1 EQRDYHHQRA
11 GRLKQAQH
19 IALEYA
25 QNVTHC
31 PSDPS
36 HRSLENNPNND
47 TSSVD
52 TPSAPID
59 DPTPSVN
66 RTPRHVRPRTR
77 STKNAKACDVEQAT
91 GEPPVCGATGM
102 ATPQV
107 RLEPRYA
114 GIMGLAS
121 ARYDQRPMTER
132 ALAP

>member
-1 EQRDYHHQRA
+1 MLNQI
-11 GRLKQAQH
+11 GRLDRTGLGGLDGKARGRGRKRRVVAAGERNGKRLAQTRHDGHINSSAAQH

-66 RTPRHVRPRTR
+66 RTPRIAQQV
-77 STKNAKACDVEQAT
+77 AC
-91 GEPPVCGATGM
+91 
-102 ATPQV
+102 
-107 RLEPRYA
+107 R
-114 GIMGLAS
+114 
-121 ARYDQRPMTER
+121 
-132 ALAP
+132 